1 MDWDLSVNA
10 RPAAEPL
17 RSGFVA
23 EPGEKPASAE
33 LGPCL
38 YLGPAGQRCTS
49 RATASGFCRRHQP
62 DAPLSSASSDTP
74 LVSPRRVGAI
84 FTILALLWPLLAD
97 IVRALIRYFR

>member
-10 RPAAEPL
+10 PPATEPTQGD
-17 RSGFVA
+17 SVVA
-23 EPGEKPASAE
+23 PGEKVAAAD

-49 RATASGFCRRHQP
+49 CATTSGFCRRHQLNP
-62 DAPLSSASSDTP
+62 NLPGTPADTP
-74 LVSPRRVGAI
+74 LLSPRRVGAI

>member
-10 RPAAEPL
+10 RPATEPTE
-17 RSGFVA
+17 GDFVV
-23 EPGEKPASAE
+23 EPGEKMAAAD

-38 YLGPAGQRCTS
+38 YLGSAGQRCTS

-62 DAPLSSASSDTP
+62 DVNVPGVPADTP
-74 LVSPRRVGAI
+74 LLSPRRVGAI

>member
-1 MDWDLSVNA
+1 MDWDLRVNA
-10 RPAAEPL
+10 RPATQTPQD
-17 RSGFVA
+17 GIVA
-23 EPGEKPASAE
+23 VPGQIRAAAD

-38 YLGPAGQRCTS
+38 YLGPAGQRCAD

-62 DAPLSSASSDTP
+62 QVNSSRAPVETP
-74 LVSPRRVGAI
+74 LLSPRRIGAI

>member
-10 RPAAEPL
+10 PHATERPQGDGAILPAEKNT
-17 RSGFVA
+17 A
-23 EPGEKPASAE
+23 TD

-38 YLGPAGQRCTS
+38 YLGPAGQRCS
-49 RATASGFCRRHQP
+49 GRATASGFCRRHQP
-62 DAPLSSASSDTP
+62 ETPPSGTSADTP

-84 FTILALLWPLLAD
+84 LTILALLWPLLAD

>member
-10 RPAAEPL
+10 PPGTEPTQGDSVVAPGQKIAA
-17 RSGFVA
+17 A
-23 EPGEKPASAE
+23 D

-38 YLGPAGQRCTS
+38 YLGPAGQRCNS
-49 RATASGFCRRHQP
+49 RATAGGFCRRHQP
-62 DAPLSSASSDTP
+62 DANLPGTPADTP
-74 LVSPRRVGAI
+74 LLSPRRVGAI

>member
-10 RPAAEPL
+10 PPATEPTEGD
-17 RSGFVA
+17 SIVA
-23 EPGEKPASAE
+23 PGDTTATVD

-38 YLGPAGQRCTS
+38 YLGPAGQRCGS

-62 DAPLSSASSDTP
+62 DADLSAAPVDPPL
-74 LVSPRRVGAI
+74 LSPRRVGAI

-97 IVRALIRYFR
+97 IVRAFIRYFR

>member
-10 RPAAEPL
+10 PPAPEL
-17 RSGFVA
+17 TEGDSVVA
-23 EPGEKPASAE
+23 PGEIIAAAD

-62 DAPLSSASSDTP
+62 DVKLSGAPADTP
-74 LVSPRRVGAI
+74 LLSPRRVGAI

-97 IVRALIRYFR
+97 IVRA

>member
-10 RPAAEPL
+10 PPATERAE
-17 RSGFVA
+17 SGFVVA
-23 EPGEKPASAE
+23 AGEKIAATD

-38 YLGPAGQRCTS
+38 YLGPAGQRCIS
-49 RATASGFCRRHQP
+49 PATTSGFCRRHQP
-62 DAPLSSASSDTP
+62 YASAIGEPTDKPL
-74 LVSPRRVGAI
+74 LSPRRLGAI

>member
-10 RPAAEPL
+10 PPAMEPAEGD
-17 RSGFVA
+17 SVVA
-23 EPGEKPASAE
+23 PGNTAPTAD

-38 YLGPAGQRCTS
+38 YLGSAGQRCTS
-49 RATASGFCRRHQP
+49 RATAGGFCRRHQP
-62 DAPLSSASSDTP
+62 DANVIGAPVDKPL
-74 LVSPRRVGAI
+74 LSPRRLGAI

>member
-10 RPAAEPL
+10 PPATERTEGDFL
-17 RSGFVA
+17 VA
-23 EPGEKPASAE
+23 PGEKIAAAD

-49 RATASGFCRRHQP
+49 RATAGGFCRRHQSTGDLSGA
-62 DAPLSSASSDTP
+62 DADTP
-74 LVSPRRVGAI
+74 LLSPRRVGAI

>member
-10 RPAAEPL
+10 PPGTEPTEGDFIAA
-17 RSGFVA
+17 
-23 EPGEKPASAE
+23 PGEKMTAAD

-62 DAPLSSASSDTP
+62 DVKSSGAPLDTP
-74 LVSPRRVGAI
+74 MLSPRRVGAI

-97 IVRALIRYFR
+97 IVRTLIRYFR

>member
-10 RPAAEPL
+10 PPATEPPQ
-17 RSGFVA
+17 GDFVVA
-23 EPGEKPASAE
+23 PSEKKAPDD

-38 YLGPAGQRCTS
+38 YLGPAGQRCSS

-62 DAPLSSASSDTP
+62 DGILSGTPADTP
-74 LVSPRRVGAI
+74 LVSPRRLGAI
-84 FTILALLWPLLAD
+84 LTIMALLWPLLAD

>member
-10 RPAAEPL
+10 RPATQAPRDDL
-17 RSGFVA
+17 VVV
-23 EPGEKPASAE
+23 PGQNRAAAD

-38 YLGPAGQRCTS
+38 YLGPAGQRCAD

-62 DAPLSSASSDTP
+62 EVKASGAPVETP
-74 LVSPRRVGAI
+74 LLSPRRIGAI